1 MLRIRSEEEADAGAI
16 RALHEAAFPTD
27 AEATLVDALRTA
39 GRLSI
44 SLVAVDRAV
53 VVGHVALSPVEIV
66 GRSPTNGAGL
76 GPLAVAAAHRR
87 RGIGGALVREAIAR
101 AARRGI
107 GFVVVLGEPRY
118 YTRFGFGRSSER
130 GLGNEYGATDEFMV
144 LELEP
149 RSLPR
154 EGGLVRYAREFSA
167 LGQDVT

>member
-1 MLRIRSEEEADAGAI
+1 MLTIRSEAEGDAGAV

-27 AEATLVDALRTA
+27 AEATLVDALRAA

-44 SLVAVDRAV
+44 SLVAADGAA

-101 AARRGI
+101 AARHGI

-118 YTRFGFGRSSER
+118 YARFAFGRACDRS
-130 GLGNEYGATDEFMV
+130 LGNEYGATDEFMV
-144 LELEP
+144 LELESG
-149 RSLPR
+149 SLPA
-154 EGGLVRYAREFSA
+154 EGGIVRYAAEFSA
-167 LGQDVT
+167 LGQ